1 MTRLLMTTALAI
13 LPATL
18 VMAHKGHGHGA
29 ASQGNSFWHY
39 LTEPQHAWV
48 FAALV
53 VLSVAVIGYRWL
65 ERTETSKAEDAS

>member
-18 VMAHKGHGHGA
+18 VMAHEGHGHGA
-29 ASQGNSFWHY
+29 AGQGNGFWHY

-48 FAALV
+48 FVALV
-53 VLSVAVIGYRWL
+53 VVSAAVVGYRWL
-65 ERTETSKAEDAS
+65 ERTEAADAKDAS